1 MPLRTGRG
9 FAIVEKAIKEK
20 AWCGKVTF
28 QTFLDFFAQY
38 GYLFILVICYCEYLN
53 LPGFPAGIIMPGI
66 GILAGQSDLN
76 LLGALV
82 LSIAAGTLASLT
94 IYAICR
100 FGGAPILHKL
110 FGGYPK
116 FQHFVNQCHERIE
129 RHGGRA
135 LFICRL
141 IPVLRTIVSIPAG
154 LLKVPVHEY
163 TAWSAAGIACWN
175 TALIICGYFGGNA
188 VVAWIS

>member
-1 MPLRTGRG
+1 MR
-9 FAIVEKAIKEK
+9 AISRE
-20 AWCGKVTF
+20 
-28 QTFLDFFAQY
+28 
-38 GYLFILVICYCEYLN
+38 
-53 LPGFPAGIIMPGI
+53 
-66 GILAGQSDLN
+66 
-76 LLGALV
+76 LGVL

>member
-1 MPLRTGRG
+1 MPLRTGCG

-66 GILAGQSDLN
+66 GVLAGQSDLN

-175 TALIICGYFGGNA
+175 TSLIICGYFGGNA